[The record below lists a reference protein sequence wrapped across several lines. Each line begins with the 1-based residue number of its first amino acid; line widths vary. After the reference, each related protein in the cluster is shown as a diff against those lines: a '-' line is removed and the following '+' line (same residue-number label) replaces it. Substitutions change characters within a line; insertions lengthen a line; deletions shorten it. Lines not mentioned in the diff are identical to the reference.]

1 MKNIIPLKYRLFK
14 KYNGCVPN
22 PIDERDIKLSDVLGA
37 GAYVPDPNAP
47 SWEQGFDNEVKWG
60 KLKREHQGNSLSC
73 VGQGWSKYL
82 EMLDKIEQSKD
93 GHPNEFAD
101 LSARFVYSQIYL
113 PNDGAYIRDGAGIA
127 VHQGCAKE
135 SVISSY
141 ENNGNPPS
149 ETFMRNNN
157 DITDQIKS
165 SSLIY
170 QSKKYVYLETNK
182 NGLTNEDWENIR
194 QVIYQFGGF
203 VSGYNRHCMY
213 ASAYKLING
222 KRSIHFINSYGD
234 GTDHEYVEGS
244 SYPIYDITFLIDLP
258 NSPNQNNNNMLK
270 IVGNR
275 MDQKQYILGS
285 DGKLRHIFN
294 PTILEDL
301 HAAGVVDKNAVEWR
315 DHLEGLEIV
324 KPWAVIA

>member
-1 MKNIIPLKYRLFK
+1 MKSLNPIPWRYRLFK
-14 KYNGCVPN
+14 RYNGCVPN
-22 PIDERDIKLSDVLGA
+22 IVDARDIELSDALGS
-37 GAYVPDPNAP
+37 GAYVPDPSAP
-47 SWEQGFDNEVKWG
+47 SWEQGFDNEIKWG
-60 KLKREHQGNSLSC
+60 KVKRENQGNSLSC

-82 EMLDKIEQSKD
+82 EMMDKIEQSKD
-93 GHPNEFAD
+93 GHPDQFAD

-113 PNDGAYIRDGAGIA
+113 QDGGAYIRDGADIA
-127 VHQGCAKE
+127 VKQGCAKE
-135 SVISSY
+135 SIVLSY
-141 ENNGNPPS
+141 ENGYPPS
-149 ETFMRNNN
+149 ESFMRNKD
-157 DITDQIKS
+157 DITDQIKQDAF
-165 SSLIY
+165 IY
-170 QSKKYVYLETNK
+170 QAKQYVYLDTSNT
-182 NGLTNEDWENIR
+182 LTNADWESIR

-213 ASAYKLING
+213 ASGYKLING
-222 KRSIHFINSYGD
+222 NRSIHFINSYGENN
-234 GTDHEYVEGS
+234 DHEWIEGNQ
-244 SYPIYDITFLIDLP
+244 YPIYDITFLIDNP

-275 MDQKQYILGS
+275 MDQKQYVLGA

-301 HAAGVVDKNAVEWR
+301 HAAGVLDKNAVEWR